1 MDRNCF
7 IDNQK
12 IRNITTYNW
21 NILGLKKNKIGFGL
35 CPKCNLV
42 LQTPSLSKKK
52 ILNYYKNTSIYFENL
67 FKPSS
72 NLKNTTKRHLDLIK
86 RNLKFKPKNVLEIGV
101 STNYNFNQYLRY
113 GVKKFKGLEPS
124 KFIAK
129 KFKNTKFKIFN
140 STIEDYKFRSNYD
153 LIILSHVIEHL
164 IDPLKSLRKCS
175 ASQKDGDHILI
186 EVPLLE
192 KPHLFPP
199 CYFNIEHLNYFNFYN
214 LNQMMNNI
222 NYEIVAKEKVFKGA
236 EYPVITIL
244 CKKNLNFKRKN
255 FRNIKTDIV
264 IKKYLKKKNFFGQKL
279 IKN

>member
-186 EVPLLE
+186 EVPLL
-192 KPHLFPP
+192 
-199 CYFNIEHLNYFNFYN
+199 
-214 LNQMMNNI
+214 
-222 NYEIVAKEKVFKGA
+222 
-236 EYPVITIL
+236 
-244 CKKNLNFKRKN
+244 
-255 FRNIKTDIV
+255 
-264 IKKYLKKKNFFGQKL
+264 
-279 IKN
+279 